1 MTAKPVDNVRALQPA
16 RVVVSGRDKRFVR
29 VATFLLARRG
39 FDVSHATNHDEL
51 LDLMEK
57 QTVDVVI
64 LDATFS
70 LSSSL
75 RTAAALTAL
84 HPHLR
89 ILFATDRFTTR
100 VGEPYTQIEKWRDL
114 DALPEEVTRVQLGL
128 PVNPT
133 ALPAS

>member
-1 MTAKPVDNVRALQPA
+1 MTANAVDNVHALQPA
-16 RVVVSGRDKRFVR
+16 RVVVGGRDKRFVK

-39 FDVSHATNHDEL
+39 FDVKHAANHDEL
-51 LDLMEK
+51 LDLVEK

-64 LDATFS
+64 LDATYS

-84 HPHLR
+84 HPNLR

-100 VGEPYTQIEKWRDL
+100 VGEPYTQIEKWRGL

-128 PVNPT
+128 PVNASP
-133 ALPAS
+133 LPAS